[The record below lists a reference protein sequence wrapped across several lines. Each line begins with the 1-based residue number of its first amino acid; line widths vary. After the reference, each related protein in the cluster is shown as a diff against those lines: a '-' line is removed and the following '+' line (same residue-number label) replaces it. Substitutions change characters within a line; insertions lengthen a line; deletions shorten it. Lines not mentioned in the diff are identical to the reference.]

1 MTGLKQLMEKLEG
14 AYSDHTLRGYR
25 VDMEQFMAWCDAAG
39 FDALPAAPSTL
50 VEYVKGEGERLLPST
65 IKRRLCGIGRIHR
78 LLHHEDP
85 TRDED
90 VQLALR
96 RVRRK
101 KPGRPKQA
109 FGITAKLR
117 DQLIAACSDDL
128 IGLRDEI
135 MVRVGFDTL
144 CRRGELVALRVE
156 DLFENERGNI
166 SVLVRRAKNDQTG
179 QGRIARLSSETS
191 DRLRTWLE
199 KTGIDQ
205 GPLLR
210 PVYLGELRRRYLE
223 PVTIS
228 RVLKKLAERAH
239 AAPSTKQ
246 NVSGHSLRVGAAQ
259 QLTLDGHSPLQI
271 MRAGGWRSMAV
282 VARYIENV
290 DLDLW
295 K

>member
-1 MTGLKQLMEKLEG
+1 MSDLKQIMEKLEG
-14 AYSDHTLRGYR
+14 AYSDHTQRGYR
-25 VDMEQFMAWCDAAG
+25 VDMEQFMAWCERSG
-39 FDALPAAPSTL
+39 VNPLPAAPSTL
-50 VEYVKGEGERLLPST
+50 VDYVKGEGERLLPST
-65 IKRRLCGIGRIHR
+65 MKRRLCGIGRIHR
-78 LLHHEDP
+78 LLRYEDP

-101 KPGRPKQA
+101 KPGRPRQA

-128 IGLRDEI
+128 IGFRDEI
-135 MVRVGFDTL
+135 LVRLGFDTL
-144 CRRGELVALRVE
+144 CRRAELVALRAE
-156 DLFENERGNI
+156 DLAGNERGNYSI
-166 SVLVRRAKNDQTG
+166 LVRRAKNDQTG
-179 QGRIARLSSETS
+179 QGRIAPLSSETS
-191 DRLRTWLE
+191 ARLREWLK
-199 KTGIDQ
+199 KTGIET

-210 PVYLGELRRRYLE
+210 PVYRAHLRPRYLE
-223 PVTIS
+223 PVIVS
-228 RVLKKLAERAH
+228 RVLKKLSKRAD
-239 AAPSTKQ
+239 AVTSTKA

-259 QLTLDGHSPLQI
+259 QLTLNGHDVLQI